1 MRYLKN
7 LILIGAVGSLSAAFV
22 HAQAPPGPLPPPAP
36 SASSSVPPPRPVT
49 KREPR
54 KTIFGD
60 WKLNH
65 DDSDDPRSK
74 MHKATASNPNNG
86 GMNGPRM
93 GWPGGMGGYGGPRP
107 TRNPQADTNETNE
120 KLQALI
126 DPSVRL
132 NLYQKEPKDPHV
144 ELTGDQGKKMIFYTD
159 GQKPDKPSDPN
170 ELLVSAR
177 WDGAKLVSD
186 EDLAKN
192 GKLSRTFELSEDG
205 TQLYEEVHLDTGK
218 KKDAP
223 VTIRY
228 VYDAVSPDRAS

>member
-1 MRYLKN
+1 MRSLKYLV
-7 LILIGAVGSLSAAFV
+7 LLGGGLLTARMAC
-22 HAQAPPGPLPPPAP
+22 AQAPPGPLPPPEH
-36 SASSSVPPPRPVT
+36 SASSSAPPPPPVA
-49 KREPR
+49 KVAPR

-65 DDSDDPRSK
+65 DDSDDPRTK

-86 GMNGPRM
+86 NMGGPRM
-93 GWPGGMGGYGGPRP
+93 GGWPGGMGGMGGPRQ
-107 TRNPQADTNETNE
+107 TRNPQPDMNETNE

-132 NLYQKEPKDPHV
+132 NLYQKDAKDPQV

-159 GQKPDKPSDPN
+159 GQKPDKSSDPN
-170 ELLVSAR
+170 QLMVSAR

-192 GKLSRTFELSEDG
+192 GKLNRTFELSEDG
-205 TQLYEEVHLDTGK
+205 TQLYEEVRVDTGK
-218 KKDAP
+218 KKDTP

-228 VYDAVSPDRAS
+228 VYDAVNPAHGS